1 MQFLNVLFGRPLASS
16 EDEGERITPMQGVP
30 TFGLDAL
37 SSAAYG
43 PEAALTILL
52 PLGLLGIHYIVPLT
66 AAIIALLIIVFFS
79 YRQTIAAYP
88 NGGGSYTVARE
99 NLGSKAGLLAG
110 AALMIDYL
118 LNVAVG
124 ISAGIGA
131 LVSAVPSLQPH
142 TLAMCL
148 IVLAILTVVNLR
160 GVKEAGTAFIAPTY
174 LFVGT
179 LAIVIVIGLYK
190 IVASGGHPIAL
201 VAPPKQVPGAVQAF
215 GIWILVKAFASGCTA
230 LTGVEAVSNGV
241 QAFRKPVVPAARA
254 TLTAIIA
261 ILIVLLGGIAFLLP
275 YYGIMA
281 TDPGAAGYQ
290 SVLSMLTAAVAGKGI
305 FYDITM
311 FSVLLVLCLSAN
323 TSFADFPRLCRMVA
337 RDDYLPHSLASRGRR
352 LVFSEGLMALA
363 IFAALLLI
371 LFGGVTDRLIP
382 LFAVGAFLA
391 FTLSQAGM
399 VEHWRKA
406 KAAADATKSGAG
418 KSCDTAADATEE
430 GASAGATKSGAT
442 RGGASTGL
450 LINGLGALA
459 TGVTVIIIVIAK
471 FTEGAWVVV
480 VLLPLLLLFMSHIRR
495 HYQHV
500 EVEVALK
507 QQPKL
512 SKSDLR
518 PPVAIVPVDRWN
530 AATEK
535 ALRFA
540 MTLSPDVQ
548 AVHVT
553 CDADQDRPD
562 WLSEEPVEGRR
573 MPEVVNLPSPYR
585 LVVHPLVDYVLK
597 VEKENPDRNIA
608 VVIASM
614 MEKHWY
620 HYFLHNQR
628 GQLLTALLLLSGD
641 KRINIVNVPWYL
653 KS

>member
-1 MQFLNVLFGRPLASS
+1 MGLIDVLFGRPLASS
-16 EDEGERITPMQGVP
+16 EDEGERITPLQGIP

-52 PLGLLGIHYIVPLT
+52 PLGLLGVHYIVPLT
-66 AAIIALLIIVFFS
+66 AAIIALLVVVYFS

-88 NGGGSYTVARE
+88 NGGGSYTVAKE
-99 NLGSKAGLLAG
+99 NLGDRAGLLAG

-142 TLAMCL
+142 TLTMCL
-148 IVLAILTVVNLR
+148 VVLAILTIVNLR
-160 GVKEAGTAFIAPTY
+160 GIKEAGTAFIAPTY

-179 LAIVIVIGLYK
+179 LVIVILIGLYK
-190 IVASGGHPIAL
+190 IVASGGHPVAV
-201 VAPPKQVPGAVQAF
+201 VAPPQQVPAALQAM

-241 QAFRKPVVPAARA
+241 QAFREPVVKGART

-305 FYDITM
+305 FYDVTM

-337 RDDYLPHSLASRGRR
+337 RDNYLPHSLTTRGRR
-352 LVFSEGLMALA
+352 LVFSQGIWALA
-363 IFAALLLI
+363 ILAALLLI
-371 LFGGVTDRLIP
+371 LFRGVTDRLIP

-399 VEHWRKA
+399 VEHWRKNA
-406 KAAADATKSGAG
+406 KG
-418 KSCDTAADATEE
+418 
-430 GASAGATKSGAT
+430 GASAGGMF
-442 RGGASTGL
+442 
-450 LINGLGALA
+450 INGLGALA
-459 TGVTVIIIVIAK
+459 TGITVCVIVVAK
-471 FTEGAWVVV
+471 FAEGAWVVV
-480 VLLPLLLLFMSHIRR
+480 LLIPLLLIFMNHVRR
-495 HYQHV
+495 HYKLV
-500 EVEVALK
+500 ERELAVKSGTVLRTRGLK
-507 QQPKL
+507 
-512 SKSDLR
+512 
-518 PPVAIVPVDRWN
+518 PPIVIVPVDFWN

-540 MTLSPDVQ
+540 MTLSPDVE
-548 AVHVT
+548 AVHVS
-553 CDADQDRPD
+553 CDSDEGKPA
-562 WLSEEPVEGRR
+562 WLSGAEQIDGVKLPKMVT
-573 MPEVVNLPSPYR
+573 LPSPYR
-585 LVVHPLVDYVLK
+585 LVIHPIVDYVLK
-597 VEKENPDRNIA
+597 VEKDNPGRTVA

-614 MEKHWY
+614 VERHWY

-628 GQLLTALLLLSGD
+628 GQMLTALLLLGGD

-653 KS
+653 KA

>member
-1 MQFLNVLFGRPLASS
+1 MGLIDVLFGRPLASS
-16 EDEGERITPMQGVP
+16 EDEGQRITPTQGIP

-52 PLGLLGIHYIVPLT
+52 PLGLLGVRYILPLT
-66 AAIIALLIIVFFS
+66 GAIIGLLVIVYFS

-88 NGGGSYTVARE
+88 MGGGSYTVARE
-99 NLGSKAGLLAG
+99 NLGSGAGVLAG

-148 IVLAILTVVNLR
+148 GVLVILTIVNLR
-160 GVKEAGTAFIAPTY
+160 GVKEAGSAFVAPTY

-179 LAIVIVIGLYK
+179 LGVVIAIGLYK
-190 IVASGGHPIAL
+190 VVASGGHPVAL
-201 VAPPKQVPGAVQAF
+201 VSLAPAETGLAPSLQMV
-215 GIWILVKAFASGCTA
+215 GIWILLKAFASGCTA
-230 LTGVEAVSNGV
+230 LTGNEAVSNGV

-261 ILIVLLGGIAFLLP
+261 ILIVLLGGIAALVR

-281 TDPGAAGYQ
+281 TDPGRAEYQ
-290 SVLSMLTAAVAGKGI
+290 SVLSMLTAAVTGKGI
-305 FYDITM
+305 FYDLTM

-323 TSFADFPRLCRMVA
+323 TSFADFPRLCRVVA
-337 RDDYLPHSLASRGRR
+337 RDDYLPHSLTARGRR
-352 LVFSEGLMALA
+352 LVYSEGIWALA
-363 IFAALLLI
+363 ILAGLLLI

-399 VEHWRKA
+399 VGHWLR
-406 KAAADATKSGAG
+406 TKSGP
-418 KSCDTAADATEE
+418 AAWH
-430 GASAGATKSGAT
+430 S
-442 RGGASTGL
+442 
-450 LINGLGALA
+450 IVVNGVGALA
-459 TGVTVIIIVIAK
+459 TGITVLVVVVAK
-471 FTEGAWVVV
+471 FAEGAWVVV
-480 VLLPLLLLFMSHIRR
+480 LLLPAAMVFMGRVRR
-495 HYQHV
+495 HY
-500 EVEVALK
+500 EEVAEELVVAAGMV
-507 QQPKL
+507 PAPR
-512 SKSDLR
+512 DFA
-518 PPVAIVPVDRWN
+518 PPIVIVPVERWN

-553 CDADQDRPD
+553 CEADENRPS
-562 WLSEEPVEGRR
+562 WLSAEEQPAGTR
-573 MPEVVNLPSPYR
+573 MPQEVTLASPFR
-585 LVVHPLVDYVLK
+585 LVVHPIVDYVLK
-597 VEKENPDRNIA
+597 VEKENPDRTIA

-614 MEKHWY
+614 VERHWY

-628 GQLLTALLLLSGD
+628 GQMLTALLLLGGD
-641 KRINIVNVPWYL
+641 ERINIVNVPWYL
-653 KS
+653 KV

>member
-1 MQFLNVLFGRPLASS
+1 MGLVNVLFGRPLASS
-16 EDEGERITPMQGVP
+16 EDTGQRITPMQGIP

-52 PLGLLGIHYIVPLT
+52 PLGLIGVQYIVPLT
-66 AAIIALLIIVFFS
+66 FAIIVLLTIVYFS

-99 NLGSKAGLLAG
+99 NLGHGAGLLAG

-131 LVSAVPSLQPH
+131 LVSAVPSLLPH
-142 TLAMCL
+142 TLALCL
-148 IVLAILTVVNLR
+148 AVLIILTVVNLR
-160 GVKEAGTAFIAPTY
+160 GVKEAGSAFVAPTY

-179 LAIVIVIGLYK
+179 LTIVIVIGFYK
-190 IVASGGHPIAL
+190 VVVSGGHPVAI
-201 VAPPKQVPGAVQAF
+201 VAPPGSVGPSMQLVGV
-215 GIWILVKAFASGCTA
+215 WILVKAFASGCTA

-261 ILIVLLGGIAFLLP
+261 ILIVLLGGIAVVVR
-275 YYGIMA
+275 YYGIAA

-305 FYDITM
+305 FYDLTM

-323 TSFADFPRLCRMVA
+323 TSFADFPRLCRMIA
-337 RDDYLPHSLASRGRR
+337 RDDYLPHSLTTRGRR
-352 LVFSEGLMALA
+352 LVFSQGIWALA

-382 LFAVGAFLA
+382 LFAVGAFMA

-399 VEHWRKA
+399 VGHWRRNA
-406 KAAADATKSGAG
+406 KEPHAWPHI
-418 KSCDTAADATEE
+418 
-430 GASAGATKSGAT
+430 
-442 RGGASTGL
+442 L
-450 LINGLGALA
+450 VNGIGALA
-459 TGVTVIIIVIAK
+459 TGLTVLVIVVAK
-471 FTEGAWVVV
+471 FVEGAWVVV
-480 VLLPLLLLFMSHIRR
+480 LLLPALLLFMGRIRR
-495 HYQHV
+495 HY
-500 EVEVALK
+500 ERANEEVALK
-507 QQPKL
+507 SGVVL
-512 SKSDLR
+512 SAENLA
-518 PPVAIVPVDRWN
+518 PPIAIVPVDRFN

-535 ALRFA
+535 ALQFA
-540 MTLSPDVQ
+540 MTLSPDVR

-553 CDADQDRPD
+553 CDADDDRPKWEWAKD
-562 WLSEEPVEGRR
+562 PPPGTPVPK
-573 MPEVVNLPSPYR
+573 MVTLPSPFR
-585 LVVHPLVDYVLK
+585 LVVHPIVDYILK
-597 VEKENPDRNIA
+597 VEKENPERTIA

-614 MEKHWY
+614 VERHWY

-628 GQLLTALLLLSGD
+628 GQMLTALLLLGGD
-641 KRINIVNVPWYL
+641 ERINIINVPWHL
-653 KS
+653 KA

>member
-16 EDEGERITPMQGVP
+16 EDEGERITPTQGVP

-66 AAIIALLIIVFFS
+66 AAIILLLIIVFFS

-99 NLGSKAGLLAG
+99 NLGSRAGLLAG

-160 GVKEAGTAFIAPTY
+160 GVREAGTAFIAPTY

-179 LAIVIVIGLYK
+179 LAIVIMMGLYK
-190 IVASGGHPIAL
+190 IVALGGHPVAL
-201 VAPPKQVPGAVQAF
+201 VAPPKQVSGAVQAF
-215 GIWILVKAFASGCTA
+215 GVWILVKAFASGCTA

-261 ILIVLLGGIAFLLP
+261 ILIVLLGGIALLLP

-352 LVFSEGLMALA
+352 LVFSQGIVALA

-406 KAAADATKSGAG
+406 KAGADSTKSGAG
-418 KSCDTAADATEE
+418 K
-430 GASAGATKSGAT
+430 
-442 RGGASTGL
+442 GGAGTGML
-450 LINGLGALA
+450 VNGLGALA
-459 TGVTVIIIVIAK
+459 TGLTVIIIIIAK

-500 EVEVALK
+500 EVETSLK
-507 QQPKL
+507 QQSQL
-512 SKSDLR
+512 SKSDVQ

-553 CDADQDRPD
+553 CDADLDRPN

-573 MPEVVNLPSPYR
+573 LPEVVTLPSPYR

-628 GQLLTALLLLSGD
+628 GQLLTALLLLNGD

>member
-1 MQFLNVLFGRPLASS
+1 MGFVNVLFGRPLASS
-16 EDEGERITPMQGVP
+16 EDEGERITPTQGIP

-52 PLGLLGIHYIVPLT
+52 PLGLVGVRYIVPLT
-66 AAIIALLIIVFFS
+66 FAIIGLLVIVFFS

-99 NLGSKAGLLAG
+99 NLGARSGLLAG

-131 LVSAVPSLQPH
+131 LVSAVPRLQPH

-148 IVLAILTVVNLR
+148 AVLVLLTVVNLR
-160 GVKEAGTAFIAPTY
+160 GVKEAGSAFIAPTY

-179 LAIVIVIGLYK
+179 LTIVIVIGLYK
-190 IVASGGHPIAL
+190 AIVSGGHP
-201 VAPPKQVPGAVQAF
+201 VAVVSLTPSGAVPVGLQAV
-215 GIWILVKAFASGCTA
+215 GVWILVKAFASGCTA

-241 QAFRKPVVPAARA
+241 QAFRRPVVPAARA

-261 ILIVLLGGIAFLLP
+261 ILIVLLGGIALVVK

-290 SVLSMLTAAVAGKGI
+290 SVLSLVTAAVVGKGI
-305 FYDITM
+305 FYDLTM

-337 RDDYLPHSLASRGRR
+337 RDDYLPHSLTTRGRR
-352 LVFSEGLMALA
+352 LVYSQGIWALA
-363 IFAALLLI
+363 ILAALLLI

-399 VEHWRKA
+399 VEHWRTNA
-406 KAAADATKSGAG
+406 KGFGAAHGMA
-418 KSCDTAADATEE
+418 
-430 GASAGATKSGAT
+430 
-442 RGGASTGL
+442 
-450 LINGLGALA
+450 INGIGALA
-459 TGVTVIIIVIAK
+459 TGITLSVIIVAK
-471 FTEGAWVVV
+471 FAEGAWVVV
-480 VLLPLLLLFMSHIRR
+480 LLLPAALLFMGRVR
-495 HYQHV
+495 HHY
-500 EVEVALK
+500 ELTDEEIALK
-507 QQPKL
+507 GGVVL
-512 SKSDLR
+512 SAENLS
-518 PPVAIVPVDRWN
+518 PPIVLVPVDRWN

-535 ALRFA
+535 ALQFA
-540 MTLSPDVQ
+540 LTLSPDVE

-553 CDADQDRPD
+553 CESDDGKAPWQ
-562 WLSEEPVEGRR
+562 WTEEPPPGTRTPKLVT
-573 MPEVVNLPSPYR
+573 LPSPYR
-585 LVVHPLVDYVLK
+585 LVVHPIVDYVLK
-597 VEKENPDRNIA
+597 VEKENPTRTVS

-614 MEKHWY
+614 VERHWY

-628 GQLLTALLLLSGD
+628 GQMLTALLLLGGD
-641 KRINIVNVPWYL
+641 ERINIINVPWYL
-653 KS
+653 KA